1 MTAYVEPVMV
11 IVDDDESQ
19 IVILKSMLEKTG
31 YRVMTANSAAAA
43 LDITRSL
50 DEPIELLVTDVVM
63 PHMDGKALAAEARK
77 NQPELRVLYVTAF
90 PDELF
95 GESGLL
101 GPLDSYIE
109 KPVSQEGLLEAVR
122 MLLRRPVPHKSES
135 SSPDGSK
142 ERRRRRSHSPRR
154 SD

>member
-19 IVILKSMLEKTG
+19 VIVLKSMLEKTG

-63 PHMDGKALAAEARK
+63 PNMDGKALAAEIRK
-77 NQPELRVLYVTAF
+77 DQPKVRVLYVTAF

-95 GESGLL
+95 GENGLL
-101 GPLDSYIE
+101 GPLDAFIE
-109 KPVSQEGLLEAVR
+109 KPFSQEGLLEAVR
-122 MLLRRPVPHKSES
+122 MLLRRPVHHKSES
-135 SSPDGSK
+135 SSSPEGSK
-142 ERRRRRSHSPRR
+142 ERRRRRSNPRR